1 MAFWQQC
8 NTEKTGWNRTHIREI
23 IINNTTKLSTTGAS
37 PKCGTPTLGKVH
49 IISLWICLPQ
59 SWWICCW
66 DHTVKP
72 SAPIFVGSLM
82 SLILRQFLT
91 PIWVS
96 ETQPRSV
103 PLWSLC
109 YPVFFWIQRDGFNVA
124 LGFTR
129 NPSWVGSASHEN
141 LPFIQK
147 KRSSMSP
154 VLIQFCSGSRPW
166 YIQKNTS
173 QMMANGCSLWR
184 CITLQHSKPGMSSLL
199 LGWEWGFHSWE
210 SSMNEVSS

>member
-1 MAFWQQC
+1 MWDSNIRQSPYHFVVNMSPPVMVNLLLGPHCKAISTHFCWVADVADFEAIFNTNLSFWNSTSFGAPLIPMLSSLFLNPKRRIQC
-8 NTEKTGWNRTHIREI
+8 GFGFYQKPI
-23 IINNTTKLSTTGAS
+23 LSRICQS
-37 PKCGTPTLGKVH
+37 WKPTLH
-49 IISLWICLPQ
+49 P
-59 SWWICCW
+59 
-66 DHTVKP
+66 
-72 SAPIFVGSLM
+72 
-82 SLILRQFLT
+82 
-91 PIWVS
+91 
-96 ETQPRSV
+96 
-103 PLWSLC
+103 
-109 YPVFFWIQRDGFNVA
+109 
-124 LGFTR
+124 
-129 NPSWVGSASHEN
+129 
-141 LPFIQK
+141 K